1 MPKYDY
7 TNATIDKT
15 DKKRLHFYEEL
26 LTILELY
33 ESVNDDVNE
42 LIGWL
47 GIVLGKYTRLPKS
60 IYNKQL
66 NNQLEDDKKI
76 DEYTYRRNVSIS
88 DIRLYSFVASI
99 IECSGYQASD
109 SLSEITEKMYKILDK
124 VVHPYHKKNLDLE
137 EVRYYVEVEYI
148 TKEEQK
154 ELEEKHNIIFD
165 DTEI

>member
-1 MPKYDY
+1 MEQER
-7 TNATIDKT
+7 N
-15 DKKRLHFYEEL
+15 
-26 LTILELY
+26 ILELY
-33 ESVNDDVNE
+33 ESVDDYVNE

-137 EVRYYVEVEYI
+137 EVRYYIEVEYI

>member
-1 MPKYDY
+1 LY
-7 TNATIDKT
+7 
-15 DKKRLHFYEEL
+15 FYEEL

-42 LIGWL
+42 LIGLL

-76 DEYTYRRNVSIS
+76 DEYTYKRNVSIS

-124 VVHPYHKKNLDLE
+124 VVHPYHKKDLDLE

>member
-15 DKKRLHFYEEL
+15 DKKRLYFYEEL

-33 ESVNDDVNE
+33 ESVDDDVNE

-60 IYNKQL
+60 IYNNQL

-124 VVHPYHKKNLDLE
+124 VVHPYHKKDLDLE

-154 ELEEKHNIIFD
+154 ELEEKYNIIFD

>member
-7 TNATIDKT
+7 TNATIDKSN
-15 DKKRLHFYEEL
+15 KNRIHFYEEL

-47 GIVLGKYTRLPKS
+47 GVILGKYTRLPKS
-60 IYNKQL
+60 ISDKHL
-66 NNQLEDDKKI
+66 NNQLEDDKKL
-76 DEYTYRRNVSIS
+76 DEYTYRRNVSVS
-88 DIRLYSFVASI
+88 DIRLYSLIASI
-99 IECSGYQASD
+99 IECSGYQSSD
-109 SLSEITEKMYKILDK
+109 SLSEITEKMYRLLDK
-124 VVHPYHKKNLDLE
+124 VVHPYHKKDLDLE
-137 EVRYYVEVEYI
+137 EVRYYVEIQYI

-154 ELEEKHNIIFD
+154 ELEEKHHIVFD

>member
-1 MPKYDY
+1 MLKYDY

-33 ESVNDDVNE
+33 ESVDDDVNE

-99 IECSGYQASD
+99 IECSGYPASA

-124 VVHPYHKKNLDLE
+124 VVHPYHKKDLDLE

-154 ELEEKHNIIFD
+154 ELEEKYNIIFD

>member
-15 DKKRLHFYEEL
+15 DKKRLHFYEAL

-33 ESVNDDVNE
+33 ESVDDDVNE

-124 VVHPYHKKNLDLE
+124 VVHPYHKKDLDLE

-154 ELEEKHNIIFD
+154 ELKEKYNIIFD

>member
-7 TNATIDKT
+7 TNATIDKS
-15 DKKRLHFYEEL
+15 DKKRIHFYEEL
-26 LTILELY
+26 LTILALY

-47 GIVLGKYTRLPKS
+47 GVILGKYTRLPKS

-76 DEYTYRRNVSIS
+76 DEYTYRRNVSVS
-88 DIRLYSFVASI
+88 DIRLYSLIASI
-99 IECSGYQASD
+99 IECSGYQSSD
-109 SLSEITEKMYKILDK
+109 SLSEITEKMYRLLDK
-124 VVHPYHKKNLDLE
+124 VVHPYHKKDLDLE
-137 EVRYYVEVEYI
+137 EVRYYVEIQYI

-154 ELEEKHNIIFD
+154 ELEEKHHIVFD

>member
-1 MPKYDY
+1 MPKYNY

-15 DKKRLHFYEEL
+15 GKNRLCFYEEL

-33 ESVNDDVNE
+33 ESVDDDVNE

-124 VVHPYHKKNLDLE
+124 VVHPYHKKDLDLE

-154 ELEEKHNIIFD
+154 ELEEKYNIIFD

>member
-1 MPKYDY
+1 M
-7 TNATIDKT
+7 
-15 DKKRLHFYEEL
+15 HFYEEL

-33 ESVNDDVNE
+33 ESVDDDVNE

-47 GIVLGKYTRLPKS
+47 GIVRGKYTRLPKW

-124 VVHPYHKKNLDLE
+124 VVHTYRKKDLDVE

-154 ELEEKHNIIFD
+154 ELEEKYNIIFD

>member
-1 MPKYDY
+1 M
-7 TNATIDKT
+7 
-15 DKKRLHFYEEL
+15 HFYEEL

-33 ESVNDDVNE
+33 ESVDDDVNE

-124 VVHPYHKKNLDLE
+124 VVHPYHKKDLDLE

-154 ELEEKHNIIFD
+154 ELEEKYNIIFD

>member
-7 TNATIDKT
+7 TNATIDKS
-15 DKKRLHFYEEL
+15 DKKRIHFYEEL

-47 GIVLGKYTRLPKS
+47 GVILGKYTRLPKS
-60 IYNKQL
+60 ISDKHL
-66 NNQLEDDKKI
+66 N
-76 DEYTYRRNVSIS
+76 
-88 DIRLYSFVASI
+88 IRLYSLIASI
-99 IECSGYQASD
+99 IECSGYQSSD
-109 SLSEITEKMYKILDK
+109 SLSEITEKMYRLLDK
-124 VVHPYHKKNLDLE
+124 VVHPYHKKDLDLE
-137 EVRYYVEVEYI
+137 EVRYYVEIQYI

-154 ELEEKHNIIFD
+154 ELEEKHHIVFD

>member
-109 SLSEITEKMYKILDK
+109 SLSKITEKMYKILDK
-124 VVHPYHKKNLDLE
+124 VVHPYHKKDLDLE

>member
-7 TNATIDKT
+7 TNSTIDRS

-26 LTILELY
+26 FTILEIT
-33 ESVNDDVNE
+33 ESVNEEVNE
-42 LIGWL
+42 LIGWMGVVL
-47 GIVLGKYTRLPKS
+47 GIYTKLPK
-60 IYNKQL
+60 NERFTHNDLKPDQ
-66 NNQLEDDKKI
+66 KI

-124 VVHPYHKKNLDLE
+124 VVHPYHKKDLDLE
-137 EVRYYVEVEYI
+137 EVSYYIEVEYI

-154 ELEEKHNIIFD
+154 ELEETHNIIFD

>member
-60 IYNKQL
+60 IYSKQL

-124 VVHPYHKKNLDLE
+124 VVHPYHKKDLDLE

>member
-7 TNATIDKT
+7 TNATVDKT
-15 DKKRLHFYEEL
+15 DKKRLYFYEEL

-76 DEYTYRRNVSIS
+76 DEYTYKRNVSIS

-124 VVHPYHKKNLDLE
+124 VVHPYHKKDLDLE